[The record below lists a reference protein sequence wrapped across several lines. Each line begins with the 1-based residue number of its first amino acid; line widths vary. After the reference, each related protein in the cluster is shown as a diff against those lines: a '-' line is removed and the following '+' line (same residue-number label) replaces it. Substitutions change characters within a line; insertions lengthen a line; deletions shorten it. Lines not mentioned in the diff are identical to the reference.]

1 MKFEEI
7 IIVKEFVFFLLGL
20 HLGASYCSLILIQS
34 WQSENNWEKKPLSF
48 CTNVNQHNCVFSTG
62 KWFKLPL
69 SSPIVF

>member
-34 WQSENNWEKKPLSF
+34 WQSENNWEKK
-48 CTNVNQHNCVFSTG
+48 T
-62 KWFKLPL
+62 
-69 SSPIVF
+69 PIILYKCESAQLCFLNWQVV